1 MKQSNTYFLLF
12 FPSFSLGIRTSAF
25 RPNVS
30 HILCG
35 LHDCTHIVKRSLY
48 EKTLRQIHLSLCQFF
63 MFSYSVGLCITTFGK
78 NNNAGI
84 LPTYL
89 HSDSQNQKKVQLT
102 TVPQSCLFTCR
113 PIFVGPFLGVNKD
126 RIFLKISLSF
136 ILWVEKNPEQKIF
149 FIYNLNF
156 LALFSDQTPCSQEKA
171 RSLKKKI
178 LLLSTLFLCRP
189 WAFRLKE
196 IQKTLLLDNILY

>member
-12 FPSFSLGIRTSAF
+12 FPSSSSLGIRTSAF

-89 HSDSQNQKKVQLT
+89 HSDS
-102 TVPQSCLFTCR
+102 
-113 PIFVGPFLGVNKD
+113 
-126 RIFLKISLSF
+126 
-136 ILWVEKNPEQKIF
+136 
-149 FIYNLNF
+149 
-156 LALFSDQTPCSQEKA
+156 
-171 RSLKKKI
+171 
-178 LLLSTLFLCRP
+178 
-189 WAFRLKE
+189 
-196 IQKTLLLDNILY
+196 

>member
-12 FPSFSLGIRTSAF
+12 FPSSSLGIRTSAF

-113 PIFVGPFLGVNKD
+113 PIFVGPFLVVNKD
-126 RIFLKISLSF
+126 RFF
-136 ILWVEKNPEQKIF
+136 FKN
-149 FIYNLNF
+149 
-156 LALFSDQTPCSQEKA
+156 LALFYFVG
-171 RSLKKKI
+171 RKKSRAENFFHI
-178 LLLSTLFLCRP
+178 
-189 WAFRLKE
+189 
-196 IQKTLLLDNILY
+196 

>member
-12 FPSFSLGIRTSAF
+12 FPSSSSLGIRTSAF

-89 HSDSQNQKKVQLT
+89 HSDS
-102 TVPQSCLFTCR
+102 
-113 PIFVGPFLGVNKD
+113 
-126 RIFLKISLSF
+126 
-136 ILWVEKNPEQKIF
+136 
-149 FIYNLNF
+149 LN
-156 LALFSDQTPCSQEKA
+156 
-171 RSLKKKI
+171 
-178 LLLSTLFLCRP
+178 
-189 WAFRLKE
+189 
-196 IQKTLLLDNILY
+196 